1 MYTHCRRSSLQ
12 SLRCARAS
20 VCLDFYQ
27 PPALTFQNLFFVS
40 GDERALGAETVG
52 SLPRVLSGTDFSD
65 FCVRVTVLG
74 DFSEFVC

>member
-27 PPALTFQNLFFVS
+27 PPALTFCFLCQGMSGRWALKPSDHSRVCFKALTFQIFVS
-40 GDERALGAETVG
+40 G
-52 SLPRVLSGTDFSD
+52 
-65 FCVRVTVLG
+65 
-74 DFSEFVC
+74 